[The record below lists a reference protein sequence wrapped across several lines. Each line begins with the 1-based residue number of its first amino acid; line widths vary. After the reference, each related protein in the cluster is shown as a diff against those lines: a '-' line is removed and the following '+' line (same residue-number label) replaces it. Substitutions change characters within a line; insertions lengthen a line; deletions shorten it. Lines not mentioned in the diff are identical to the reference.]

1 MNLFLY
7 QQLAKTLE
15 ESIREGSLRYGE
27 KLPSVRTT
35 SRQRGVS
42 PSTVFQAYYALEAKG
57 LIEARPKSGYYVR
70 FNKSTGGNRSYAV
83 EQNLSPQISQLDTAA
98 IVDELEG
105 LRDNT
110 SILRLSSAYPAT
122 SLLPSARIQKAI
134 IEATRM
140 NKESLLHYGLP
151 QGNLDLRTLIGK
163 QMLEWGN
170 YHSPG
175 DMLIT
180 TGCMEALNL
189 CLRSVTQAGD
199 VIAMDQLTYFGIAQ
213 MVENLGLKVVSIPI
227 HPEKGFDIDF
237 LQKAITTFSL
247 KACLSI
253 TNFNN
258 PTGTSITSEN
268 KEKLVRML
276 THHQVPLI
284 EDDIYGELYF
294 GPKRPAT
301 CKQYDKEGW
310 VMYCSSFSK
319 TLAPGFR
326 VGYCL
331 PGRFLTEVVR
341 QKRIHSISSD
351 TLSQLALL
359 HFLQKGRYTHHLRK
373 LRLALYQQALLY
385 AQCIKESFP
394 AETRFVMPDGG
405 MVFWLGFPTSFDG
418 YQLFSRAKQ
427 EDIGISPGQVFSS
440 DGVFK
445 NYIRLSFSHPFNR
458 KIEEGL
464 QQVGYLAGELLHG

>member
-15 ESIREGSLRYGE
+15 ESIQDGVLKYGE

-42 PSTVFQAYYALEAKG
+42 PSTVFQAYYELEAKG

-70 FNKSTGGNRSYAV
+70 FDKLINGERSYVV
-83 EQNLSPQISQLDTAA
+83 EQNSPPRITQLNTAN
-98 IVDELEG
+98 IIEELEG

-122 SLLPSARIQKAI
+122 ALLPSARMQKAI

-140 NKESLLHYGLP
+140 HKDSLLHYGLP
-151 QGNLDLRTLIGK
+151 QGNLALRTLIGK

-170 YHSPG
+170 YHAPA

-189 CLRSVTQAGD
+189 CLRAVTKAGD
-199 VIAMDQLTYFGIAQ
+199 IIAMDQLTYFGIAQ
-213 MVENLGLKVVSIPI
+213 MVENLGLKVISIPI

-237 LQKAITTFSL
+237 LEEAIAKFPL

-258 PTGTSITSEN
+258 PTGTSISSAH
-268 KEKLVRML
+268 KKRLVEFL
-276 THHQVPLI
+276 SQHQIPLI

-294 GPKRPAT
+294 GPNRPTT

-319 TLAPGFR
+319 TLAPGLR

-331 PGRFLTEVVR
+331 PGRFLAEVVR
-341 QKRIHSISSD
+341 QKRIHSICSD
-351 TLSQLALL
+351 TLSQLAVL

-373 LRLALYQQALLY
+373 LRSALHKQALQY
-385 AQCIKESFP
+385 AQCIKTSFP
-394 AETRFVMPDGG
+394 AATRFVMPEGG
-405 MVFWLGFPTSFDG
+405 MVFWLGFPASFDG
-418 YQLFSRAKQ
+418 YQLFSKAKKQ
-427 EDIGISPGQVFSS
+427 DIGISPGQVFSS
-440 DGVFK
+440 DGAFK
-445 NYIRLSFSHPFNR
+445 NYIRLSFSHPFNK

-464 QQVGYLAGELLHG
+464 QQVGHLAGKLLE